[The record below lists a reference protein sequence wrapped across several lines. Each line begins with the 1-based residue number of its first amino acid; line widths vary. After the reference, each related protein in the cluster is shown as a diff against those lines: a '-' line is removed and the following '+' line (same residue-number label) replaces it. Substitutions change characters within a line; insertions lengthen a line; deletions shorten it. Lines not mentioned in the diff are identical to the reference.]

1 MLTLKENLSFDQAK
15 IITESDQEGKN
26 LFMQGI
32 FVQGDKRNQNSRVY
46 PVTEISRAVKA
57 IQEKIETG
65 YSVLGEA
72 DHPDDLQVNLDRVSH
87 MIEKMWMDGQ
97 DGYGRLKLLPTPM
110 GNICKTLLENG
121 VKLGVSSRG
130 LGTLKENRDGV
141 QVVQDDFHLAT
152 AADIVADPS
161 APDAFVRGIMENK
174 EWVVVNGVWTE
185 QHCDM
190 SKKYIKKA
198 SKKQLEEAKIQVFER
213 FLRHLSSK

>member
-1 MLTLKENLSFDQAK
+1 MLTLKENLSYDQAK

-46 PVTEISRAVKA
+46 PVTEISKAVKA

-110 GNICKTLLENG
+110 GNICKTLIESGCN
-121 VKLGVSSRG
+121 LGVSSRG
-130 LGTLKENRDGV
+130 SGNVNDKGIV
-141 QVVQDDFHLAT
+141 KDFEIIT
-152 AADIVADPS
+152 VDIVANPS
-161 APDAFVRGIMENK
+161 APNAYPDPIYERIMNHKRGNVLMDVASAVKHDERAQRYLKDEVTHFIEN
-174 EWVVVNGVWTE
+174 
-185 QHCDM
+185 
-190 SKKYIKKA
+190 
-198 SKKQLEEAKIQVFER
+198 
-213 FLRHLSSK
+213 LRYRRD

>member
-1 MLTLKENLSFDQAK
+1 MLTLKENLTYSQAK
-15 IITESDQEGKN
+15 IITESSQDGKSMY
-26 LFMQGI
+26 MQGI

-46 PVTEISRAVKA
+46 PVTEISKAVKA

-130 LGTLKENRDGV
+130 SGNVTESGSV
-141 QVVQDDFHLAT
+141 SEFEIQTV
-152 AADIVADPS
+152 DIVANPS
-161 APDAFVRGIMENK
+161 APDAYPDPLFEQIMNGHRGNILLDVARAVNNDSVAEKYLQK
-174 EWVVVNGVWTE
+174 EVLQFIEKLGIRR
-185 QHCDM
+185 
-190 SKKYIKKA
+190 S
-198 SKKQLEEAKIQVFER
+198 
-213 FLRHLSSK
+213 

>member
-1 MLTLKENLSFDQAK
+1 MLTLKEDLTYAQAK
-15 IITESDQEGKN
+15 IITESSQDGKS
-26 LFMQGI
+26 MYMEGI
-32 FVQGDKRNQNSRVY
+32 FVQGEKRNQNSRVY
-46 PVTEISRAVKA
+46 PVQEISKAVKA

-130 LGTLKENRDGV
+130 SGNVTEGGSV
-141 QVVQDDFHLAT
+141 SEFEIQTV
-152 AADIVADPS
+152 DIVANPS
-161 APDAFVRGIMENK
+161 APDAYPDPLYEQIMNGKRGNILLDVATAVNNDTIANQYLQK
-174 EWVVVNGVWTE
+174 EVLKFIE
-185 QHCDM
+185 KLDIRR
-190 SKKYIKKA
+190 S
-198 SKKQLEEAKIQVFER
+198 
-213 FLRHLSSK
+213 

>member
-1 MLTLKENLSFDQAK
+1 MLTLKENLSYSQAK
-15 IITESDQEGKN
+15 IITEASSDGKS
-26 LFMQGI
+26 MYMEGI
-32 FVQGDKRNQNSRVY
+32 FVQGEKRNQNSRVY
-46 PVTEISRAVKA
+46 PVTEISKAVKA

-130 LGTLKENRDGV
+130 SGNVTEGGSV
-141 QVVQDDFHLAT
+141 SEFEIQTV
-152 AADIVADPS
+152 DIVANPS
-161 APDAFVRGIMENK
+161 APDAYPDPLYEQIMNGKRGNILLDVASAVNDDTVANQYLQK
-174 EWVVVNGVWTE
+174 EVLKFIE
-185 QHCDM
+185 KLDIRR
-190 SKKYIKKA
+190 S
-198 SKKQLEEAKIQVFER
+198 
-213 FLRHLSSK
+213 

>member
-1 MLTLKENLSFDQAK
+1 MLTLKENLSYSQAK
-15 IITESDQEGKN
+15 IITEASSDGKS
-26 LFMQGI
+26 MYMEGI
-32 FVQGDKRNQNSRVY
+32 FVQGEKRNQNSRVY
-46 PVTEISRAVKA
+46 PVQEISKAVKA

-130 LGTLKENRDGV
+130 SGNVTESGSV
-141 QVVQDDFHLAT
+141 SEFEIQTV
-152 AADIVADPS
+152 DIVANPS
-161 APDAFVRGIMENK
+161 APDAYPDPLYEQIMNGKRGNILLD
-174 EWVVVNGVWTE
+174 VATAVNNDTIANQYLQNEVLKFIE
-185 QHCDM
+185 KLDIRR
-190 SKKYIKKA
+190 S
-198 SKKQLEEAKIQVFER
+198 
-213 FLRHLSSK
+213 

>member
-1 MLTLKENLSFDQAK
+1 MLTLKENLSYSQAK
-15 IITESDQEGKN
+15 IITEASSDGKSMY
-26 LFMQGI
+26 MQGI

-46 PVTEISRAVKA
+46 PVTEISKAVKA

-130 LGTLKENRDGV
+130 SGNVTESGSV
-141 QVVQDDFHLAT
+141 SEFEIQTV
-152 AADIVADPS
+152 DIVANPS
-161 APDAFVRGIMENK
+161 APDAYPDPLFEQIMNGHRGNILLDVARAVNNDSVAEKYLQK
-174 EWVVVNGVWTE
+174 EVLQFIE
-185 QHCDM
+185 KLDIRR
-190 SKKYIKKA
+190 S
-198 SKKQLEEAKIQVFER
+198 
-213 FLRHLSSK
+213 

>member
-1 MLTLKENLSFDQAK
+1 MLNTLKENLSYDQAQ
-15 IITESDQEGKN
+15 IVTESSQDGKN

-32 FVQGDKRNQNSRVY
+32 FVQGDKRNQNQRVY
-46 PVTEISRAVKA
+46 PVNEISKAVKV
-57 IQEKIETG
+57 IQEKIDSG

-130 LGTLKENRDGV
+130 SGNVTEAGNV
-141 QVVQDDFHLAT
+141 SDFEIQT
-152 AADIVADPS
+152 VDIVANPS
-161 APDAFVRGIMENK
+161 APDAYPDPLYEQIMNGKRGNVLMDVASAVNNDKIAEQYFQK
-174 EWVVVNGVWTE
+174 EVQKFIE
-185 QHCDM
+185 KLDIRR
-190 SKKYIKKA
+190 K
-198 SKKQLEEAKIQVFER
+198 
-213 FLRHLSSK
+213 

>member
-1 MLTLKENLSFDQAK
+1 MLKSSTLKENLSYDQAQ
-15 IITESDQEGKN
+15 IVTESSQDGKN

-32 FVQGDKRNQNSRVY
+32 FVQGDKRNQNQRVY
-46 PVTEISRAVKA
+46 PVNEISKAVKV
-57 IQEKIETG
+57 IQEKIDSG

-130 LGTLKENRDGV
+130 SGNVTEAGNV
-141 QVVQDDFHLAT
+141 SDFEIQT
-152 AADIVADPS
+152 VDIVANPS
-161 APDAFVRGIMENK
+161 APDAYPDPLYEQIMNGKRGNVLMDVASAVNNDKIAEQYFQK
-174 EWVVVNGVWTE
+174 EVQKFIE
-185 QHCDM
+185 KLDIRR
-190 SKKYIKKA
+190 K
-198 SKKQLEEAKIQVFER
+198 
-213 FLRHLSSK
+213 